1 MGSYDLRETRNNL
14 VAKDN
19 RLIQNSRY
27 ALSNNENKA
36 VLYLISKI
44 QPDDKPGKKYIF
56 NCKEF
61 QYLIKWNGDASYKKI
76 KEMLTRLSDMRWWID
91 IDDDNE
97 ALVRWFNIIHM
108 NKGTGDI
115 EISFH
120 DDMFPFLLNL
130 QQHLEND
137 GHYFTTYKLQNIT
150 LMKHRYSPRIYEILK
165 SYQFNNKKWTFENGT
180 GTKYDLQRMIG
191 DCILG
196 DGVNGE
202 PTIPESWKNW
212 AVFKRDVLDKA
223 VMEINKYTDIKVAY
237 DGKKEDLSHRK
248 TRAIRTIEFYMVG
261 KTEPEQ
267 QVTDQIIDAEYVQI
281 QNEDDY
287 HQMSIEEMFFKDHEK
302 SLDEEREKRKVFEE
316 SANKK
321 RKNKIKHKILFEEL
335 NEERNA
341 DFDEAK
347 VNCLYSTAIRNR
359 VAGKVPRTEW
369 EMFAVDL
376 VTYYYDKII
385 ATVEDTK
392 TTVYNRLLDCVK
404 NDYDN
409 QVSDIIEQYKK

>member
-196 DGVNGE
+196 DGE

-347 VNCLYSTAIRNR
+347 VNCLYSTAIRAR

-376 VTYYYDKII
+376 ITYYYDKII

-409 QVSDIIEQYKK
+409 QANEIIEQYKK

>member
-196 DGVNGE
+196 DGVDGE

-347 VNCLYSTAIRNR
+347 VNCLYSTAIRAR

-376 VTYYYDKII
+376 ITYYYDKII

-409 QVSDIIEQYKK
+409 QANEIIEQYKK

>member
-316 SANKK
+316 SANIK

-347 VNCLYSTAIRNR
+347 VNCLYSTAIRAR

-376 VTYYYDKII
+376 ITYYYDKII

-409 QVSDIIEQYKK
+409 QANEIIEQYKK

>member
-196 DGVNGE
+196 DGVDGE

-287 HQMSIEEMFFKDHEK
+287 HQMSIEEMFFKNHEK

-347 VNCLYSTAIRNR
+347 VNCLYSTAIRAR

-376 VTYYYDKII
+376 ITYYYDKII

-409 QVSDIIEQYKK
+409 QAKEIIEQYKK

>member
-97 ALVRWFNIIHM
+97 ALVRWFNMIHM

-196 DGVNGE
+196 DGVEGE

-287 HQMSIEEMFFKDHEK
+287 HQMSIEEMFFKEHEK

-347 VNCLYSTAIRNR
+347 VNCLYSTAIRAR

-369 EMFAVDL
+369 EIFAVDL
-376 VTYYYDKII
+376 ITYYYDKII

-409 QVSDIIEQYKK
+409 QANEIIEQYKK

>member
-1 MGSYDLRETRNNL
+1 
-14 VAKDN
+14 
-19 RLIQNSRY
+19 
-27 ALSNNENKA
+27 
-36 VLYLISKI
+36 
-44 QPDDKPGKKYIF
+44 
-56 NCKEF
+56 
-61 QYLIKWNGDASYKKI
+61 
-76 KEMLTRLSDMRWWID
+76 
-91 IDDDNE
+91 
-97 ALVRWFNIIHM
+97 
-108 NKGTGDI
+108 
-115 EISFH
+115 
-120 DDMFPFLLNL
+120 
-130 QQHLEND
+130 
-137 GHYFTTYKLQNIT
+137 
-150 LMKHRYSPRIYEILK
+150 
-165 SYQFNNKKWTFENGT
+165 
-180 GTKYDLQRMIG
+180 
-191 DCILG
+191 
-196 DGVNGE
+196 
-202 PTIPESWKNW
+202 
-212 AVFKRDVLDKA
+212 
-223 VMEINKYTDIKVAY
+223 MEINKYTDIKVAY

-409 QVSDIIEQYKK
+409 QVNDIIEQYKK

>member
-287 HQMSIEEMFFKDHEK
+287 HQMSIEEMFFKNHEK

-347 VNCLYSTAIRNR
+347 VNCLYSTAIRAR

-376 VTYYYDKII
+376 ITYYYDKII

-409 QVSDIIEQYKK
+409 QAKEIIEQYKK

>member
-196 DGVNGE
+196 DGE

-321 RKNKIKHKILFEEL
+321 RKNKIKHKILFDEL

-341 DFDEAK
+341 SFDEAK
-347 VNCLYSTAIRNR
+347 VNCLYSTAIRAR

-376 VTYYYDKII
+376 ITYYYDKIV

-409 QVSDIIEQYKK
+409 QANEIIEQYKK

>member
-341 DFDEAK
+341 DFD
-347 VNCLYSTAIRNR
+347 
-359 VAGKVPRTEW
+359 
-369 EMFAVDL
+369 
-376 VTYYYDKII
+376 
-385 ATVEDTK
+385 
-392 TTVYNRLLDCVK
+392 
-404 NDYDN
+404 
-409 QVSDIIEQYKK
+409 

>member
-196 DGVNGE
+196 DGE

-302 SLDEEREKRKVFEE
+302 SLDEEREKRRVFEE

-347 VNCLYSTAIRNR
+347 VNCLYSTAIRAR

-376 VTYYYDKII
+376 ITYYYDKII

-409 QVSDIIEQYKK
+409 QANEIIEQYKK

>member
-196 DGVNGE
+196 DGVEGE

-287 HQMSIEEMFFKDHEK
+287 HQMSIEEMFFKEHEK

-347 VNCLYSTAIRNR
+347 VNCLYSTAIRAR

-369 EMFAVDL
+369 EIFAVDL
-376 VTYYYDKII
+376 ITYYYDKII

-409 QVSDIIEQYKK
+409 QANEIIEQYKK

>member
-1 MGSYDLRETRNNL
+1 
-14 VAKDN
+14 
-19 RLIQNSRY
+19 
-27 ALSNNENKA
+27 
-36 VLYLISKI
+36 
-44 QPDDKPGKKYIF
+44 
-56 NCKEF
+56 
-61 QYLIKWNGDASYKKI
+61 
-76 KEMLTRLSDMRWWID
+76 
-91 IDDDNE
+91 
-97 ALVRWFNIIHM
+97 M

-237 DGKKEDLSHRK
+237 DEYEALSLLMITEDNNDDNRK
-248 TRAIRTIEFYMVG
+248 LAEEMVNEKIKAALVNEIEKF
-261 KTEPEQ
+261 
-267 QVTDQIIDAEYVQI
+267 IIDVVEKI
-281 QNEDDY
+281 FPT
-287 HQMSIEEMFFKDHEK
+287 SFFM
-302 SLDEEREKRKVFEE
+302 
-316 SANKK
+316 AIKK
-321 RKNKIKHKILFEEL
+321 ISH
-335 NEERNA
+335 
-341 DFDEAK
+341 
-347 VNCLYSTAIRNR
+347 S
-359 VAGKVPRTEW
+359 
-369 EMFAVDL
+369 
-376 VTYYYDKII
+376 
-385 ATVEDTK
+385 
-392 TTVYNRLLDCVK
+392 
-404 NDYDN
+404 
-409 QVSDIIEQYKK
+409 

>member
-267 QVTDQIIDAEYVQI
+267 QVTDKIIDAEYVQI

-302 SLDEEREKRKVFEE
+302 RLDEEREKRKVFDE
-316 SANKK
+316 STNKK

-347 VNCLYSTAIRNR
+347 VNCLYSTAIRAR

-376 VTYYYDKII
+376 ITYYYDKII

-409 QVSDIIEQYKK
+409 QANEIIEQYKK